1 MPAHRGVYMSHEE
14 CQTENEIKKEIPN
27 EMRCVE
33 CDTIF
38 KPVDSDNNICSMA
51 CYLSYH
57 GVDYW
62 P

>member
-1 MPAHRGVYMSHEE
+1 MTHEE
-14 CQTENEIKKEIPN
+14 CQTEVKEIPE

-33 CDTIF
+33 CDEIF
-38 KPVDSDNNICSMA
+38 KPVDVDNNICGMA

-57 GVDYW
+57 GVDY